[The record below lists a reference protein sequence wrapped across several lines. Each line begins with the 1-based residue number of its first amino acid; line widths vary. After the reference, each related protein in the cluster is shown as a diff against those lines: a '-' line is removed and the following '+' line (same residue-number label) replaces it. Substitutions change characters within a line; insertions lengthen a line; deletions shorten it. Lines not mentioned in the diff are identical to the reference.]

1 MKGYKETLAEGKSP
15 PPFPLLKDSG
25 RIYHHASAGREKKK
39 KKPHQGNSRKRAVLR
54 PTVTCR
60 INQVHA
66 LPAGIFIPSICTTIA
81 ILLHYQPFDL
91 LNGLQPASLILDM
104 NQIEANFT

>member
-25 RIYHHASAGREKKK
+25 RIYHHASAEKARM
-39 KKPHQGNSRKRAVLR
+39 GNSRKTPVFV

-60 INQVHA
+60 INQVRISSTSA
-66 LPAGIFIPSICTTIA
+66 FIPSISMAIT
-81 ILLHYQPFDL
+81 ILL
-91 LNGLQPASLILDM
+91 N
-104 NQIEANFT
+104 